1 MTKKIYQILEKT
13 ENGQLG
19 YILNKIS
26 ILYSRENK
34 CISTKF
40 GEKQVS
46 LQLYLELKNKT
57 ILYVVY
63 VKSNQVNNYM
73 TTLEAQLPLW
83 RKGGYPLTMQ
93 IIRSIKRT

>member
-46 LQLYLELKNKT
+46 LQL
-57 ILYVVY
+57 
-63 VKSNQVNNYM
+63 
-73 TTLEAQLPLW
+73 
-83 RKGGYPLTMQ
+83 
-93 IIRSIKRT
+93 